1 MFYLKNE
8 QKEILEIYL
17 KIGVAQKRVQ
27 VERKGKKWKYRNY
40 FFLLLNNHKIISFP

>member
-1 MFYLKNE
+1 MFYLKSE

-17 KIGVAQKRVQ
+17 KIGIAQKRVQ

-40 FFLLLNNHKIISFP
+40 FFPMVL